1 MLTFVVGTR
10 VVITNGAPTFDDS
23 CSDIRNGMRVEA
35 RGTRAADG
43 TFTATRVEVD
53 DSDLLH
59 LLIEL
64 G

>member
-1 MLTFVVGTR
+1 MLTFVAGTR
-10 VVITNGAPTFDDS
+10 VVITSGATTFDDS
-23 CSDIRNGMRVEA
+23 CSDIRNRVRVEA
-35 RGTRAADG
+35 GSRAAEG

-53 DSDLLH
+53 DQDLLH